1 MESAVSR
8 VLAICQLVALLPP
21 SLGVDRGK
29 FKSCSQSGFCKRCRA
44 VQPGTSSFAVEP
56 ATLHTTHTGLDT
68 LVTNNNN
75 GVKFKL
81 SIIGLADNTFRL
93 KINEAYP
100 LKPRF
105 EVPLVLV
112 SEPEPA
118 AVTVIARDD
127 QKIVLGLGDSSRAI
141 LHFSPLRVDFYS
153 GDKLVLSTNA
163 RGMMKFEHLRQKQ
176 DGSETGEVL
185 EEAETE
191 PDMWEES
198 YGGHTDSKP
207 NGPTAMAMDFSFAG
221 FDNVYGIPQHADTFS
236 LKDTSNTDPYRLYN
250 LGLCLPVSTC
260 LELQFIFRRCVRV

>member
-1 MESAVSR
+1 MSNSQEYRVVIVTMQSCVSLV
-8 VLAICQLVALLPP
+8 VLLVL
-21 SLGVDRGK
+21 SLTNVDSVDRSK

-44 VQPGTSSFAVEP
+44 VQPGASSYEVEP
-56 ATLHTTHTGLDT
+56 GTLATTATGLDT
-68 LVTNNNN
+68 LLVNNNN

-118 AVTVIARDD
+118 AVTVVFRDNE
-127 QKIVLGLGDSSRAI
+127 KIVLGLGDAAKAI
-141 LHFSPLRVDFYS
+141 LHFRPLRVDFYS

-163 RGMMKFEHLRQKQ
+163 RGMMKFEHLRPKPGTAEAV
-176 DGSETGEVL
+176 DGGEVL
-185 EEAETE
+185 EQETENE

-198 YGGHTDSKP
+198 YGGHSDSKP
-207 NGPTAMAMDFSFAG
+207 NGPTAMAMDFTFPG
-221 FDNVYGIPQHADTFS
+221 FENVYGLPQHADTFS
-236 LKDTSNTDPYRLYN
+236 LKDTTNTDPYRLYN
-250 LGLCLPVSTC
+250 LGKL
-260 LELQFIFRRCVRV
+260 

>member
-1 MESAVSR
+1 MERAVSR
-8 VLAICQLVALLPP
+8 VLAVCLLVALLPP
-21 SLGVDRGK
+21 SLGVDRSK

-44 VQPGTSSFAVEP
+44 VQPGASSFAVDP

-127 QKIVLGLGDSSRAI
+127 QKIILGLGDSSRAI

-250 LGLCLPVSTC
+250 LGLC
-260 LELQFIFRRCVRV
+260 QH